1 MEIVTINNI
10 NYVPGDFILK
20 NAPIYSH
27 RCRSSRELIKT
38 KNIDETKYIFAKL
51 INDTWIPSEGK
62 SIKFDKIMIK
72 EDIIKDIP
80 ELNNSNQIISNEDGI
95 EQAPEIINLNDVEK
109 FKDNEGNILDIET
122 RGVRESDK
130 IYFKVKDV
138 SNGFSMINLYKNIT
152 DKDTLY
158 KINKD
163 YKYFMT
169 NISHSVVIN
178 SDKNTDNADKN
189 SDKTNQKSN
198 ATTTIKKELFLTY
211 EGMLRVLFVSRN
223 NKTSSFI
230 KWATEK
236 LFTIQMG
243 SEEKKEEL
251 GTEILNVN
259 IKSYRAVFKSYA
271 SKFPC
276 IYLLELGTV
285 KNLRDTFNIQ
295 SNIDSMSNLCVYKYG
310 FTDDLER
317 RLIEHNNDYGKLK
330 NVNIFLSIFNIIDVK
345 YTSEAENDLRQF
357 FKNLNKV
364 LNIEGRKELIIL
376 NSEELK
382 TVKREY
388 KHIGNDYIGSTQGL
402 QDKIKELELKIIEL
416 QNEIKDNKNKYE
428 LDLLKKDM
436 IIQEQQSQIKYKD
449 LELEFKDLKLSN
461 YVNN

>member
-10 NYVPGDFILK
+10 NYVHGDFILK

-38 KNIDETKYIFAKL
+38 KNIEETKYIFAKL
-51 INDTWIPSEGK
+51 INDTWIPSSGS

-80 ELNNSNQIISNEDGI
+80 ELNNLNQIVNDKEGI
-95 EQAPEIINLNDVEK
+95 EQAPNILYLNDNEK
-109 FKDNEGNILDIET
+109 FKDDEDNILDIET
-122 RGVRESDK
+122 RGEKEPNK
-130 IYFKVKDV
+130 IFFKVKDV
-138 SNGFSMINLYKNIT
+138 ANRFNMELLQNIIIKENTLYKNNI
-152 DKDTLY
+152 
-158 KINKD
+158 D
-163 YKYFMT
+163 YKYFFCEKKK
-169 NISHSVVIN
+169 SVVIN
-178 SDKNTDNADKN
+178 TDKN
-189 SDKTNQKSN
+189 SDKTNKKSN

-236 LFTIQMG
+236 LFTIHMG
-243 SEEKKEEL
+243 TEEKKEEL

-295 SNIDSMSNLCVYKYG
+295 SNIDNNLIVYKYG

-357 FKNLNKV
+357 FKNLNKI
-364 LNIEGRKELIIL
+364 LTIEGRKELVIL

-436 IIQEQQSQIKYKD
+436 VIQEQLNKK
-449 LELEFKDLKLSN
+449 F
-461 YVNN
+461 